1 MDDKS
6 KKLVEPP
13 VPDPLASPA
22 AEPPEGE
29 SLERPDPPETPAPSA
44 TPEPGI
50 TPDSPPIIE
59 SQALSPFPLSDHPAE
74 AGAHPPRRK
83 RLRFVA
89 NRTLITA
96 GIFLLAVALLVGGA
110 FFLRPKPKPDQTV
123 IINTQNLDNGTLN
136 KLAPQGGAA
145 TQLTINANILAV
157 NDLKVQGTAS
167 VQRDMTVRGNLTVNG
182 TTNLQATTI
191 NGGLTVN
198 SGLAVN
204 GNSSLSGNL
213 SVTGLLTT
221 GGLSVGSI
229 TTSSLTVNNN
239 LTLGG
244 HLIPT
249 GSAPSISPGPAARG
263 GSVSISGNDT
273 AGTITINTGNQGL
286 GGAHTGEMAV
296 ITFRTPFAT
305 TPKIQLTPINI
316 DAAGLNYYA
325 ARGPRFFNVNST
337 STVADGT
344 TYVFDY
350 LVTQ

>member
-1 MDDKS
+1 MEDETK
-6 KKLVEPP
+6 
-13 VPDPLASPA
+13 PA
-22 AEPPEGE
+22 EAPADE
-29 SLERPDPPETPAPSA
+29 SLEGSGSEAPGSLPASPQASDSPDGTLGDDAAELPGKPTPTPDEQPGQKPPAP
-44 TPEPGI
+44 TPKK
-50 TPDSPPIIE
+50 
-59 SQALSPFPLSDHPAE
+59 
-74 AGAHPPRRK
+74 PRK
-83 RLRFVA
+83 FKLPKFTFVST
-89 NRTLITA
+89 RTLLTA
-96 GIFLLAVALLVGGA
+96 GLFLIVVLVLVGGA
-110 FFLRPKPKPDQTV
+110 FFLRPKPQPDQTV
-123 IINTQNLDNGTLN
+123 VINTQSLDNGTLN
-136 KLAPQGGAA
+136 QLSQGDGRGR
-145 TQLTINANILAV
+145 TELNITADVLSTK
-157 NDLKVQGTAS
+157 DLRVQGTAS
-167 VQRDMTVRGNLTVNG
+167 VQGDLAVQGNLTVNG

-191 NGGLTVN
+191 NGSLSLNGGLEV
-198 SGLAVN
+198 SGN
-204 GNSSLSGNL
+204 TSLSGSL
-213 SVTGLLTT
+213 SVTGQLTT

-229 TTSSLTVNNN
+229 TTSNLTVNNN

-249 GSAPSISPGPAARG
+249 GGAPSVSAGPAARG

-305 TPKIQLTPINI
+305 TPKVQLTPINI